1 MGTHKTSAKGQREFD
16 LGKKS
21 RFRPILDTDR
31 RPNASS
37 VQTIS
42 RIWVDVPFCG
52 MQTSGCWLR
61 PLTATKALRSQ
72 SLLLPGRHKQMSSQS
87 NQRAP
92 PPGGREPPGCEDFRA
107 RTTARGKKVESHVPK
122 ISLPEFFCV
131 PPLRI
136 CSEPFSKILSQWS
149 IQATWPGTFQ
159 PRLYIR
165 IPLGSIQEIQPNGS
179 RPGPLLDHHLK
190 LNL

>member
-1 MGTHKTSAKGQREFD
+1 METHKTSTKGQREFN

-21 RFRPILDTDR
+21 RFRPIPDTDR

-37 VQTIS
+37 LQTIS
-42 RIWVDVPFCG
+42 RMWVDIPFCG

-72 SLLLPGRHKQMSSQS
+72 SLLLPGRHKQMSAPS
-87 NQRAP
+87 NQRGL
-92 PPGGREPPGCEDFRA
+92 PGGRGAPGREDFWA
-107 RTTARGKKVESHVPK
+107 RTTALGKKVESRVPK

-149 IQATWPGTFQ
+149 IQATWPGRFQ
-159 PRLYIR
+159 PV
-165 IPLGSIQEIQPNGS
+165 
-179 RPGPLLDHHLK
+179 H
-190 LNL
+190 